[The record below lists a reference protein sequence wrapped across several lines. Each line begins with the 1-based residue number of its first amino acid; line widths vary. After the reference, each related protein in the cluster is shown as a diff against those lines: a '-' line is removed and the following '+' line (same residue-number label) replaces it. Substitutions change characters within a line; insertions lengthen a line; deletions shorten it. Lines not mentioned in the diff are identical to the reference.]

1 MGKTWNAKEHNLVD
15 LFPDSFLSKTKLED
29 VRRQLYTFAVG
40 HTGSKTL
47 VDLV

>member
-1 MGKTWNAKEHNLVD
+1 MGKTWNPKEHTFVY

-40 HTGSKTL
+40 RHGK
-47 VDLV
+47 